1 MASVVSRIL
10 SARTLL
16 AGARRVLEA
25 TSPGYRCVL
34 KLARGPTGKPIAPW
48 HNAVLKTSK
57 ESDEA
62 TEQVRR
68 LGLPIVRDL
77 CKNWDTLAA
86 LDCILDSTSTSAK
99 ILDAGAETYSRIL
112 PWLFLYGYRNLEGIN
127 IGFKGNKKRGP
138 IIYRYGDVTCTDYP
152 DETFDAI
159 ACLSVVEHGIGL
171 DAYFKEA
178 SRILKP
184 NGILVTST
192 DYWHEPIDTHGKE
205 MFGVPVRVFTRG
217 EIEQAIKTAKR
228 CRLALTSPLDLTCN
242 EKAVHWGHV
251 DLDYTFVV
259 FTVKKVAHS
268 PAMD

>member
-48 HNAVLKTSK
+48 DNAVLKTSK

-99 ILDAGAETYSRIL
+99 ILDAGAAFGGKADM
-112 PWLFLYGYRNLEGIN
+112 PF
-127 IGFKGNKKRGP
+127 
-138 IIYRYGDVTCTDYP
+138 CT
-152 DETFDAI
+152 A
-159 ACLSVVEHGIGL
+159 
-171 DAYFKEA
+171 
-178 SRILKP
+178 
-184 NGILVTST
+184 N
-192 DYWHEPIDTHGKE
+192 
-205 MFGVPVRVFTRG
+205 VR
-217 EIEQAIKTAKR
+217 
-228 CRLALTSPLDLTCN
+228 L
-242 EKAVHWGHV
+242 
-251 DLDYTFVV
+251 
-259 FTVKKVAHS
+259 
-268 PAMD
+268 

>member
-48 HNAVLKTSK
+48 DNAVLKTSK

-86 LDCILDSTSTSAK
+86 LHCILD
-99 ILDAGAETYSRIL
+99 
-112 PWLFLYGYRNLEGIN
+112 
-127 IGFKGNKKRGP
+127 
-138 IIYRYGDVTCTDYP
+138 
-152 DETFDAI
+152 
-159 ACLSVVEHGIGL
+159 
-171 DAYFKEA
+171 
-178 SRILKP
+178 
-184 NGILVTST
+184 
-192 DYWHEPIDTHGKE
+192 
-205 MFGVPVRVFTRG
+205 
-217 EIEQAIKTAKR
+217 
-228 CRLALTSPLDLTCN
+228 
-242 EKAVHWGHV
+242 
-251 DLDYTFVV
+251 
-259 FTVKKVAHS
+259 
-268 PAMD
+268 

>member
-48 HNAVLKTSK
+48 DNAVLKTSK

-86 LDCILDSTSTSAK
+86 LDCILNSTSTSAK
-99 ILDAGAETYSRIL
+99 ILDAGAA
-112 PWLFLYGYRNLEGIN
+112 F
-127 IGFKGNKKRGP
+127 
-138 IIYRYGDVTCTDYP
+138 GDKADMPFCTAN
-152 DETFDAI
+152 F
-159 ACLSVVEHGIGL
+159 
-171 DAYFKEA
+171 
-178 SRILKP
+178 
-184 NGILVTST
+184 
-192 DYWHEPIDTHGKE
+192 
-205 MFGVPVRVFTRG
+205 
-217 EIEQAIKTAKR
+217 
-228 CRLALTSPLDLTCN
+228 RL
-242 EKAVHWGHV
+242 
-251 DLDYTFVV
+251 
-259 FTVKKVAHS
+259 
-268 PAMD
+268 